1 MVLGQDKPKGPGT
14 EEIMFISAFIRQ
26 KPIMTH
32 SSANSRVFFQNIQL
46 PIVFLWLHQVHSY
59 FPGLLEL
66 WKTPFLGFEIFK
78 FLPPGGAGNIF
89 LLFCFV
95 LF

>member
-32 SSANSRVFFQNIQL
+32 SSANSRVFFQNLQL
-46 PIVFLWLHQVHSY
+46 PIVFLWFHPVQSY
-59 FPGLLEL
+59 FQG
-66 WKTPFLGFEIFK
+66 
-78 FLPPGGAGNIF
+78 
-89 LLFCFV
+89 V
-95 LF
+95 LRL